1 MSRMSI
7 TQTAHRPVL
16 ASRQRIQPVRV
27 SKSSE
32 PHRCH
37 EYVEQRCSTQTLIS
51 GWDNHGP
58 LSQLLTDEGESLN
71 RLYNLVSQT
80 GFDILFHDERGNTI
94 GSYGSLITAD
104 PRSEYL
110 KLKGAERT
118 LTASSRFGRR
128 PVTDSAPLICEK
140 SSSVNCRA
148 APIFDA
154 EGDLL
159 GFLSLAVRDGD
170 VHGEPSILARSLTWV
185 TARAI
190 EERSF
195 RKRYSRQWIV
205 ALSPRAIVGCG
216 MLLAVDDQLRIAA
229 INRHGQAMNGRR
241 LKTGV
246 SLWAFFE
253 EDPALFRN
261 QNMGDIAATLV
272 TAETAEIWLTLI
284 TPPESEMLRHYSP
297 EHKVLHSRPRLDSLG
312 YFCQSACPPL
322 RVGGLTPRSLQL
334 VREYIDAHLSE
345 NIKLESLADITGL
358 SRYYFARAFKR
369 SIGTPPHCYLVQR
382 RLERAQTLLANTD
395 LPLAQVALESG
406 FHDQS
411 HFSHR
416 FRLATGV
423 TPKVFR
429 WLKCETAV

>member
-16 ASRQRIQPVRV
+16 ASRQIIQPVGV
-27 SKSSE
+27 SKSSK

-37 EYVEQRCSTQTLIS
+37 EHVEQRCSETMLVS
-51 GWDNHGP
+51 GWDYHGA
-58 LSQLLTDEGESLN
+58 LSQLLTDEGDSLN
-71 RLYNLVSQT
+71 RLYNLVSQI
-80 GFDILFHDERGNTI
+80 GFDILFHDERGNTL

-104 PRSEYL
+104 PRSEHL
-110 KLKGAERT
+110 KLKGADRA
-118 LTASSRFGRR
+118 LTASSRFRR
-128 PVTDSAPLICEK
+128 QPVMDSAPLICEK

-159 GFLSLAVRDGD
+159 GFLSLATRDGD
-170 VHGEPSILARSLTWV
+170 VHGEPSILARSLMWV

-205 ALSPRAIVGCG
+205 ALAPRAIVRCG
-216 MLLAVDDQLRIAA
+216 MLLAVDDHLRIAA
-229 INRHGQAMNGRR
+229 INRHGQAVNGRR

-253 EDPALFRN
+253 KDPALFQDR
-261 QNMGDIAATLV
+261 NMGDMAAALV
-272 TAETAEIWLTLI
+272 TVETAEIWLTLI
-284 TPPESEMLRHYSP
+284 TPPESEMLRHSP
-297 EHKVLHSRPRLDSLG
+297 EHEILHSRPRLDSLG
-312 YFCQSACPPL
+312 YLGQSACPHL
-322 RVGGLTPRSLQL
+322 RMGGLTPRSLQL
-334 VREYIDAHLSE
+334 VREYIDVHLSE
-345 NIKLESLADITGL
+345 NIQLETLADIVGL

-369 SIGTPPHCYLVQR
+369 SVGTSPHCYLMQR
-382 RLERAQTLLANTD
+382 RLGRAQMLLANTD

-406 FHDQS
+406 FNDQS
-411 HFSHR
+411 HFSNR
-416 FRLATGV
+416 FRSTTGV
-423 TPKVFR
+423 TPKAFR
-429 WLKCETAV
+429 WLKREAAV